1 MVIHENI
8 GINSDIDMN
17 FLENIDIDKGV
28 LQNIDID
35 KISYRLEFGI
45 SNRAWGPPF

>member
-1 MVIHENI
+1 MDFHDSID
-8 GINSDIDMN
+8 INLN

-35 KISYRLEFGI
+35 EGAQNFIK
-45 SNRAWGPPF
+45 SNIATMAE

>member
-1 MVIHENI
+1 MDFHDSID
-8 GINSDIDMN
+8 INLN

-35 KISYRLEFGI
+35 DGAQNFIK
-45 SNRAWGPPF
+45 SNIATMAE